1 MNNKKLLEI
10 LTLVNSVKSSR
21 WNDVRKIVELMPSIE
36 VKEKKWNEKYKQDNP
51 ERYPLDL
58 SKIETWS
65 TYDGECINLVFSND
79 NNKVICKVSIY
90 DGDNMNG
97 YRRNLRFTATLIMP
111 NNFIKE
117 LEQKILYALDRLAE
131 NSYEDYLETQ
141 KELWMSNFKSQILG
155 VST

>member
-10 LTLVNSVKSSR
+10 LTLVNAVKSSR

-51 ERYPLDL
+51 EWYPLDL

-117 LEQKILYALDRLAE
+117 LEQKILYSLDRLAE
-131 NSYEDYLETQ
+131 NSYEAYLETQ
-141 KELWMSNFKSQILG
+141 KKLWMSNFKSQILG
-155 VST
+155 VSA